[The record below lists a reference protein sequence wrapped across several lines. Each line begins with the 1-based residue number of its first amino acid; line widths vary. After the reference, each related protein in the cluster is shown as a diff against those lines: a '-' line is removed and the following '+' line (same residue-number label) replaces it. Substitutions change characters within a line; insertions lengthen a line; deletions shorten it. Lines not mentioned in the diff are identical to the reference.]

1 MQHKSLQSL
10 TNCLWQLC
18 PLSTQLCLLLWS
30 KGLGAG
36 EQQGNQLSEWVK
48 AIWFR
53 LCVVFWLHLD
63 GDGKVAGQAGYKF
76 LKGRCNEDRA
86 RFFLVMSSDGTRG
99 RRHWN
104 TGGSV

>member
-53 LCVVFWLHLD
+53 LCVVF
-63 GDGKVAGQAGYKF
+63 
-76 LKGRCNEDRA
+76 
-86 RFFLVMSSDGTRG
+86 
-99 RRHWN
+99 
-104 TGGSV
+104 